1 MHGVQILRAPG
12 KQHLRRYG
20 VVDVPLHSRH
30 RKDQPPAV
38 FYQRQQMLAQIFGV
52 EAEVVVGIDGDD
64 GVEETV
70 GEWQLMRLGLYR
82 YDLL

>member
-1 MHGVQILRAPG
+1 
-12 KQHLRRYG
+12 
-20 VVDVPLHSRH
+20 
-30 RKDQPPAV
+30 
-38 FYQRQQMLAQIFGV
+38 MLAQVFGV